1 MVLLNASFS
10 STTYKTFTSVK
21 IGAIQR
27 DRFMAI
33 PQELARGSFA
43 VHMAQG
49 WAAFACAGAA
59 AAAVFLLLSPAGIG

>member
-1 MVLLNASFS
+1 
-10 STTYKTFTSVK
+10 
-21 IGAIQR
+21 
-27 DRFMAI
+27 MAI
-33 PQELARGSFA
+33 PQELACGSFA